1 MRPILILG
9 PMDCEIDLLEKAT
22 DNAETTLVGGF
33 RFTKGSL
40 SGREVVLCRCLIGM
54 VNSAAATVLAAE
66 RFGVGSVIIQ
76 GTAGAHDPDLRPGD
90 IVLGES
96 IVEIGNHHTLSRG
109 VGEGIDQRGWIYQGE
124 EINCPSGGERTKVL
138 HSDEEFMRVAMTL
151 DNPHGRL
158 VSGTIGSAD
167 IWNRETDRILYLH
180 KTLGTHCEEM
190 EGFAVGQVCANF
202 GLPFI
207 DIRVISNSEL
217 HPGESFNESFA
228 AISQEFTMAFLKAL
242 R

>member
-9 PMDCEIDLLEKAT
+9 PMDCEIDLLEKAVT
-22 DNAETTLVGGF
+22 QAKQTLIGGF
-33 RFTKGSL
+33 RFIQGSL
-40 SGREVVLCRCLIGM
+40 RGKNTVLCRCLIGM

-96 IVEIGNHHTLSRG
+96 IVEIGNHHTQSRA
-109 VGEGIDQRGWIYQGE
+109 VGEGIDQNGWIYQGE
-124 EINCPSGGERTKVL
+124 EIHCQSGGERTKVL
-138 HSDEEFMRVAMTL
+138 RSDKKLMEAALTVP
-151 DNPHGRL
+151 NPRGRL
-158 VSGTIGSAD
+158 ISGTIGSGD
-167 IWNRETDRILYLH
+167 VWNKEADRILHLH
-180 KTLGTHCEEM
+180 GTLGTHCEEM
-190 EGFAVGQVCANF
+190 EGFAVGQVCAHL

-217 HPGESFNESFA
+217 HPGEDFSESFA
-228 AISQEFTMAFLKAL
+228 AISQEFTMAFLEAL